1 MLGVLIEKS
10 KTIHFNEQ
18 LFSIYLGAY
27 HDRTC
32 LASAKDILDVYFSYW
47 FEIRRGCGAF
57 PKDIYINA
65 ACIISDVILVKS
77 KNGGARN
84 IFALLKHMINSK
96 PYHSCLPQPLSLS
109 SLSRLMF

>member
-32 LASAKDILDVYFSYW
+32 LASAKDILDVYFLVWNKERMWCISQ
-47 FEIRRGCGAF
+47 R
-57 PKDIYINA
+57 YI
-65 ACIISDVILVKS
+65 
-77 KNGGARN
+77 
-84 IFALLKHMINSK
+84 H
-96 PYHSCLPQPLSLS
+96 
-109 SLSRLMF
+109 